1 MVQNSG
7 RATETRPPLSADRV
21 LRAAIALADQGGLEG
36 LSMRKL
42 AQKLGVEP
50 MSIYYYYA
58 KKDELL
64 DGITELVVEEIQLVP
79 LGADWKSAL
88 RSSALSAHRALER
101 HPWACGLMM
110 SPSRVRQGRIRYMN
124 SMLGHL
130 RRAGFSTELT
140 DRAYHALDSHIIGST
155 LWGVG
160 YAVGSSPSS
169 DLAAEFLRSLPAGE
183 YPYLVEH
190 VEQHL
195 GLPEAGEITFEFG
208 LDLILE
214 GLGRLLLAA

>member
-1 MVQNSG
+1 VVQNSG

-21 LRAAIALADQGGLEG
+21 LGAAIALADQGGLEG

-42 AQKLGVEP
+42 ARQLGVEP
-50 MSIYYYYA
+50 MSIYYYYT

-64 DGITELVVEEIQLVP
+64 DGILEIVIDEIQLVP
-79 LGADWKSAL
+79 LGADWQPAL
-88 RSSALSAHRALER
+88 RTMALSAHEALER

-110 SPSRVRQGRIRYMN
+110 SPSRIRQGRMRYMN
-124 SMLGHL
+124 SILGHI
-130 RRAGFSTELT
+130 RRAGFSAELT

-169 DLAAEFLRSLPAGE
+169 DFAAEFLRSLPADE

-195 GLPEAGEITFEFG
+195 GLSEAGEVSFEFG
-208 LDLILE
+208 LDLILD
-214 GLGRLLLAA
+214 GLGRLLPSS

>member
-7 RATETRPPLSADRV
+7 RASETRPPLSADRV

-42 AQKLGVEP
+42 ARNLRVEP
-50 MSIYYYYA
+50 MSIYYYYT

-64 DGITELVVEEIQLVP
+64 DGITEEVIEEIRLEP
-79 LGADWKSAL
+79 LGTDWKSAL
-88 RSSALSAHRALER
+88 RSTALSAHRALER

-130 RRAGFSTELT
+130 RMAGLSAELT

-169 DLAAEFLRSLPAGE
+169 DFAAEFLRSLPAGE

-190 VEQHL
+190 VEKHL
-195 GLPEAGEITFEFG
+195 ALPETGEVTFEFG
-208 LDLILE
+208 LDLILD
-214 GLGRLLLAA
+214 GLGRLLPAD